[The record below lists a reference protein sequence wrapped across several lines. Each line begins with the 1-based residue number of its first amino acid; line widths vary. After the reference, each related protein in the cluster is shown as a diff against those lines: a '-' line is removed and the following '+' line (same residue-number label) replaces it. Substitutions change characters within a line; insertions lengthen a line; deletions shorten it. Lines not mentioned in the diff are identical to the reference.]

1 MPRASG
7 VLPCTV
13 LVDALRLL
21 AADGPAADLE
31 RAAASLAGSDPETA
45 ALVLRVRATI
55 EAGRRREAELAA
67 LVDTA
72 RDLAGESDPGLVLDA
87 IVRRARALLGTDVAY
102 LTLYD
107 AGRGDTFMRATAGSV
122 SAAFQGLRLPVGA
135 GLGGLVAQS
144 RHAHWT
150 TRYPADPRYRH
161 TDEIDAAV
169 SEEGIVAICG
179 TPLLVG
185 EEFVGVLFAAN
196 RSARPFTPDDVA
208 LLGSLAALA
217 AVSLTQTRAAA
228 ETATAL
234 AGLRAAHADL
244 ARAADAHDRFAAL
257 VLGGGDVTD
266 LAAALADLLDGW
278 VRVVDDGGAPI
289 ATAGPVPDDLDV
301 AACVHA
307 AAADPGRLVAVA
319 GAEAVTVVAAHQQ
332 LATLVVAPPAP
343 GAASQGPRSRIV
355 ERAATVSA
363 LVLLFRAQASESEQ
377 RHRGEALLELLGGD
391 TPSAALRD
399 RVRALGVEIRR
410 PHRVLVARCAEHERA
425 RLAVD
430 AAHAVGRSGLVAE
443 RPDAV
448 VVLLPDDEAGRLAE
462 DLARP
467 ASDGSAPVTV
477 GVSEPVL
484 PAEGLVGAAADA
496 RRAAEALVAL
506 GREGRAGSVAELG
519 FAALLLSRSPDVGG
533 YVESVLGPLLEHDR
547 RRGTDLVGTLAAW
560 FAAGR
565 SPTRAASTLHV
576 HVNTV
581 TQRLDRVRAVLG
593 EDWQDPERTLE
604 LHLALRLRGL
614 AR

>member
-1 MPRASG
+1 VRRASG

-21 AADGPAADLE
+21 ADDGPAADLE
-31 RAAASLAGSDPETA
+31 RAAAELAATDPAAA
-45 ALVLRVRATI
+45 ALVLRVRSTI

-107 AGRGDTFMRATAGSV
+107 AERGDTFMRATAGSV
-122 SAAFQGLRLPVGA
+122 SAAFQALRLPVGA

-169 SEEGIVAICG
+169 GEEGIVAICG

-266 LAAALADLLDGW
+266 LAAALADLLHGW
-278 VRVVDDGGAPI
+278 VRVVDDAAAPI
-289 ATAGPVPDDLDV
+289 AAAGPVPDDLDA
-301 AACVHA
+301 AACVRA
-307 AAADPGRLVAVA
+307 AAADPGRLVAA
-319 GAEAVTVVAAHQQ
+319 EGAEAVTVVADHQQ
-332 LATLVVAPPAP
+332 LATLIVAPPAP
-343 GAASQGPRSRIV
+343 GGTSQGPRSRIV

-377 RHRGEALLELLGGD
+377 RHRGEALLELLGGE

-410 PHRVLVARCAEHERA
+410 PHRVLVARCAEHQRA

-430 AAHAVGRSGLVAE
+430 AAHAAGRTGLVAE

-448 VVLLPDDEAGRLAE
+448 VVLLPDDGSARPAE

-467 ASDGSAPVTV
+467 ASDESTAVTV

-484 PAEGLVGAAADA
+484 PADGLAGAAADA

-565 SPTRAASTLHV
+565 SPTRAASALHV

-581 TQRLDRVRAVLG
+581 TQRLERVRAVLG
-593 EDWQDPERTLE
+593 EDWGEPERTLE
-604 LHLALRLRGL
+604 IHLALRLRGL

>member
-1 MPRASG
+1 M
-7 VLPCTV
+7 

-21 AADGPAADLE
+21 ADDGPAVDLE
-31 RAAASLAGSDPETA
+31 RAAAALAASDPESA
-45 ALVLRVRATI
+45 ALVLRVRSTI

-72 RDLAGESDPGLVLDA
+72 RDLAAESDPGQVLDA

-107 AGRGDTFMRATAGSV
+107 PERGDTFMRATAGSV
-122 SAAFQGLRLPVGA
+122 SAAFQALRLPVGA

-169 SEEGIVAICG
+169 GEEGIVAICG

-278 VRVVDDGGAPI
+278 VRVVDDGGSPVAS
-289 ATAGPVPDDLDV
+289 AGPVPAGLDL
-301 AACVHA
+301 AACVRA
-307 AAADPGRLVAVA
+307 AAADPGRLVTVA
-319 GAEAVTVVAAHQQ
+319 GAEAVSVVAAHQQ
-332 LATLVVAPPAP
+332 LATLVVSPPAP
-343 GAASQGPRSRIV
+343 GTTSQGPRSRIV

-363 LVLLFRAQASESEQ
+363 LVLLFRAQASESEH
-377 RHRGEALLELLGGD
+377 RHRGEALLELLGGE

-430 AAHAVGRSGLVAE
+430 AAHAVGRAGLVAE

-448 VVLLPDDEAGRLAE
+448 VVLGPDDGAARLAE

-467 ASDGSAPVTV
+467 ASDESTAVTV

-484 PAEGLVGAAADA
+484 PADGLLGAAADA

-519 FAALLLSRSPDVGG
+519 FAALLLSRTPDVGG

-565 SPTRAASTLHV
+565 SPTRAASALHV

-593 EDWQDPERTLE
+593 DDWQDPERTLE